1 MGAFKRTAEK
11 VKQALG
17 FKAGS
22 DKEWKPTSND
32 RNNMM
37 VKEAKKF
44 AVHIKNLHKDISSW
58 IKSIDA
64 GITTVKSVLE
74 APLPRAYQETVMG
87 VEPMDPTEHIVGQ
100 NVQCEALPQSATEM
114 KTKMQEEV
122 LKPIEQWLAAYRTV
136 KEYNKKLDILRLD
149 LDTKRRAAL
158 ELTAKFNKLQSKDKP
173 DSEASQAALH
183 KAQNEE
189 DKMNRLIQ
197 RYAESETEVFN
208 ALITLIRDTT
218 VLREYVA
225 AALMIMQN
233 VFRVS
238 LNAFDL
244 QSAVRTP
251 MLPSIA
257 SVPEVKGMQQGSML
271 RSPTVSSGG
280 PLATPSLMQGTRSMR
295 ASFSALPTSSIM
307 GGGGGTNNG
316 GSYMSSVGG
325 GTFSAGG
332 NRTSPGEGKGNP
344 FGSPGN
350 TLKASENPF
359 GAAAGYGAT
368 SSGSPNHSG
377 PQTSI
382 HSSSTNTVGAAP
394 AWYNK
399 ARAEASRAPIRYDD
413 SDDEN
418 SNPFK

>member
-1 MGAFKRTAEK
+1 MG
-11 VKQALG
+11 
-17 FKAGS
+17 
-22 DKEWKPTSND
+22 
-32 RNNMM
+32 
-37 VKEAKKF
+37 
-44 AVHIKNLHKDISSW
+44 I
-58 IKSIDA
+58 
-64 GITTVKSVLE
+64 
-74 APLPRAYQETVMG
+74 
-87 VEPMDPTEHIVGQ
+87 EPMDPTEHIVGQ

-122 LKPIEQWLAAYRTV
+122 LRPIEQWLSAYRTV
-136 KEYNKKLDILRLD
+136 KEYNKKLEILRLD

-158 ELTAKFNKLQSKDKP
+158 ELTAKFNRLQSKEKP

-233 VFRVS
+233 VFRAS

-244 QSAVRTP
+244 HSAVRTP
-251 MLPSIA
+251 MLPSVA
-257 SVPEVKGMQQGSML
+257 TVPEVKGVQGSML
-271 RSPTVSSGG
+271 RSPTISSGG
-280 PLATPSLMQGTRSMR
+280 PLAAPSLMQGNKSMR
-295 ASFSALPTSSIM
+295 ASFSAAM
-307 GGGGGTNNG
+307 GGSGASTGGVN
-316 GSYMSSVGG
+316 MSS
-325 GTFSAGG
+325 SAGG
-332 NRTSPGEGKGNP
+332 SAYGGGYTASSGDGKAHP
-344 FGSPGN
+344 FGSPSN
-350 TLKASENPF
+350 TLKAGDNPF
-359 GAAAGYGAT
+359 GAS
-368 SSGSPNHSG
+368 SSGSPNNSLG
-377 PQTSI
+377 PHTAA
-382 HSSSTNTVGAAP
+382 STAPTTIGAAP

-399 ARAEASRAPIRYDD
+399 ARAEARAPMRYDD